1 MCTFN
6 QEKVRVGAFSVIVK
20 TDRENDGSSAAL
32 LLTLSCTPL
41 RDSGPSLDLI
51 VGAMREGD
59 TRTLP
64 QPCRR
69 WFKYTS
75 SRILSQRSSTMS
87 PISTYSLHQSYVPS
101 NPYSDPRRRPGLCRL
116 LYICRQ
122 FQHLNSYSAFCFVF
136 CVL

>member
-1 MCTFN
+1 M
-6 QEKVRVGAFSVIVK
+6 IVK
-20 TDRENDGSSAAL
+20 TNCETDGSYAAL

-75 SRILSQRSSTMS
+75 SRILSQRGSTMS
-87 PISTYSLHQSYVPS
+87 SISAYSLHQSYVPS
-101 NPYSDPRRRPGLCRL
+101 SPYSDP
-116 LYICRQ
+116 
-122 FQHLNSYSAFCFVF
+122 
-136 CVL
+136 